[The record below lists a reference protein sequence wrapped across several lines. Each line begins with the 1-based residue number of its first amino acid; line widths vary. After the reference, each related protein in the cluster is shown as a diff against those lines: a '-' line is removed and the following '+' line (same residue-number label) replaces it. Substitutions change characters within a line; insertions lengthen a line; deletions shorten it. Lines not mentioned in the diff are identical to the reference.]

1 VPVAPPEAPAAADFL
16 PSRGLPLLYLAVG
29 LASLAG
35 AFAVVAV
42 DPAGIAGFFYHPRML
57 AVVHLVTLGWIGG
70 SVLGSI
76 HIVGPLALR
85 TPLRASRADLA
96 GFAAFTVGMLGMVS
110 HFWLDT
116 PSGMAWSAGLA
127 SLAFLRASVRVLPRL
142 ARAPIPTAVKVPVGL
157 ALLNVL
163 VAAALGVL
171 LGVNKLSPFLPVS
184 HLQAVLAHAHLAAL
198 GFGTLMVMGA
208 GYRLLPMILP
218 AAMTRGRGPLVSA
231 LFVEA
236 GVLGLAASFFLG
248 GRGRAGFALVSAAG
262 VFLFLAH
269 VVAMLRDARPAPPER
284 PRPDLPRAQ
293 ALVAL
298 ACLALA
304 TLCGLA
310 LVLVPA
316 LDASS
321 PLGLA
326 YGALALV
333 GFLAQMVV
341 AVQQR
346 LLPLAAWLWA
356 FAGAGY
362 RELPPSLHHAPGRA
376 WPVLA
381 FAGWTLGV
389 PLLAAGLALEWL
401 PGLRV
406 GAALLLAGTTAHAAG
421 LVRTLRRLRAAGPGP
436 GGNAYT
442 LPKG

>member
-1 VPVAPPEAPAAADFL
+1 M
-16 PSRGLPLLYLAVG
+16 
-29 LASLAG
+29 
-35 AFAVVAV
+35 VAV

-85 TPLRASRADLA
+85 MPLRASRADLA

-231 LFVEA
+231 LLVEA

-362 RELPPSLHHAPGRA
+362 RELPPSLHHAAGRA
-376 WPVLA
+376 WPALA
-381 FAGWTLGV
+381 FAGWTLGA
-389 PLLAAGLALEWL
+389 PLLAAGLALESL
-401 PGLRV
+401 SGLRL

-436 GGNAYT
+436 VGNAYT

>member
-1 VPVAPPEAPAAADFL
+1 MPVAPTEAPAAADFL
-16 PSRGLPLLYLAVG
+16 PARGLPLLYLAIG

-35 AFAVVAV
+35 AFAAVAV

-85 TPLRASRADLA
+85 MPLRATPLDLA
-96 GFAAFTVGMLGMVS
+96 GFAAFAVGMLGMVS

-142 ARAPIPTAVKVPVGL
+142 VRAKVPTAVKVPVAL
-157 ALLNVL
+157 AFLNVL
-163 VAAALGVL
+163 LAAALGVL
-171 LGVNKLSPFLPVS
+171 LGANKLTAFLPVS

-218 AAMTRGRGPLVSA
+218 AAMTRGRGPLASA
-231 LFVEA
+231 LLVEA
-236 GVLGLAASFFLG
+236 GVLGLAASFFRDG
-248 GRGRAGFALVSAAG
+248 HGRAFFALVSAIG

-269 VVAMLRDARPAPPER
+269 VVAMLRDPRPAPPER

-310 LVLVPA
+310 LVLVPGQGA
-316 LDASS
+316 AS
-321 PLGLA
+321 PLGMA

-362 RELPPSLHHAPGRA
+362 QELPPSLHDAPGRV
-376 WPVLA
+376 WPALA

-389 PLLAAGLALEWL
+389 PLFAAGLALESL
-401 PGLRV
+401 LGLRM
-406 GAALLLAGTTAHAAG
+406 GAALLLAGTAAHAAG
-421 LVRTLRRLRAAGPGP
+421 LGRTLRRLRASGPSP
-436 GGNAYT
+436 GESAYT
-442 LPKG
+442 LRKG